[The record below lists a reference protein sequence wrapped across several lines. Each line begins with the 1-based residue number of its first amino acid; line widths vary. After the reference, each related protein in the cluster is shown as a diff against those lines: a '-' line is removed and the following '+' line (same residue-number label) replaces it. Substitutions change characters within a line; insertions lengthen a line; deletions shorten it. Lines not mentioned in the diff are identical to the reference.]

1 MEFEALGLGF
11 FQWRTATYWKWNF
24 EKKLEFGKRE
34 LHPRFKTLVLISPRS
49 NEKNKKSTTKIREL
63 LSLFK
68 V

>member
-1 MEFEALGLGF
+1 MEN
-11 FQWRTATYWKWNF
+11 RYWEWNF

-34 LHPRFKTLVLISPRS
+34 LHPRFRTLVLISPRS
-49 NEKNKKSTTKIREL
+49 NEKNKKSTTKIRKL